1 MNPMPR
7 VLRIAGSLAI
17 MLVAYGAYALLA
29 VPFIE
34 PAADPGRAQKMSAL
48 EKEAARRQLD
58 LRVAAL
64 RPLFP
69 PDAWELK
76 NPKILESENV
86 KLLMQNYRNLG
97 GGRVELYP
105 CTVIFNPNPAVTDPQ
120 QGNGQAVVLQVP
132 QGAMLEFDGPLDLAA
147 AKIGRLVGGR
157 LRGPITIRSN
167 GKKPGNEDDLQITT
181 RDVELTE
188 QHVWT
193 PHEVDFHLGPHYG
206 RGRRM
211 HIKLLG
217 GKKPLG
223 AGHRGPNIAGIEFF
237 EVRHVERLHLE
248 LGRLQLPGPP
258 KPGKTNKV
266 NKANKPPQAASDM
279 PLEITCRG
287 PFRFDAPAKMA
298 TFEDRVDVMRLHP
311 VGPADQLNCE
321 LLSVYFSD
329 RRRGSSAGKPSPK
342 RGSKKP
348 QESGPLDLEP
358 QRLEARGNPVALFA
372 PGEKLQA
379 RGERLEYDLHAKRI
393 VLDGD
398 AQVMLRQGPN
408 EIYAKSLHYQS
419 AGPGRLGQ
427 ITAQGPGWLK
437 GQIANRPDGQLQAR
451 WKQILRVYPHEKN
464 QVVSLTG
471 SAGLNYSGIGQLNAE
486 QIHFWLVESPPQGD
500 SDQRRLRPDRMLAK
514 ENVQLH
520 SSRLSGA
527 VEQLQVWFEQP
538 DGQGQ
543 REKAEGGRGKE
554 ETAPTAQRPT
564 VTADTPPPPADRP
577 ETTARQQHF
586 QITGRL
592 LQARLML
599 RDDRQTGL
607 LELTVE
613 DGVKLLETQTAEPQ
627 QQPLSL
633 SGERVHVLDADKPHA
648 ALTVTGRPAHFEGR
662 GLALTGPN
670 INLNRG
676 TNRLWID
683 GAGQMNLPV
692 RRDLEGRPLKN
703 PGSLSIQWRGRM
715 AFDGRRAEFDDA
727 VAAATATEYLQTDTL
742 EVRFLRPVRFT
753 ESNSEQQPEVEQI
766 LCRGGVLMEGRT
778 FDGRELLSLEKMQL
792 VDLAMNL
799 QSGAMNAGGPG
810 WVNSVRRGSGDPTD
824 ALANRR
830 PAGMQDPS
838 LGEKDPRQLRCL
850 HVEFQGSITGNL
862 HAREMTFH
870 DRVRTAYAPVQS
882 WQAMLD
888 PDQPDRLPPDG
899 VVMHCDRLSA
909 VQMAMPTGE
918 GRAMEFVADGNTVV
932 ESSTFTARAI
942 RITYAEAKDLLVLE
956 GDGRSDAELFRQ
968 QWIGGPTS
976 RAAAEKIFYWPK
988 TNRLKVA
995 GARSLELENFSF
1007 GDPEKP

>member
-1 MNPMPR
+1 MPR

-34 PAADPGRAQKMSAL
+34 PAADPGRAEKISAL
-48 EKEAARRQLD
+48 EKEAAQRQLD

-76 NPKILESENV
+76 TPKILESENV
-86 KLLMQNYRNLG
+86 KLLMQKYRNLG

-105 CTVIFNPNPAVTDPQ
+105 CTIIFNPNPAVTDRQ
-120 QGNGQAVVLQVP
+120 QRNRQAVVLQVP
-132 QGAMLEFDGPLDLAA
+132 QGAMLEFDGSLDLAT

-157 LRGPITIRSN
+157 LKGPITIRSN
-167 GKKPGNEDDLQITT
+167 GKKPGNQDDLQITT

-217 GKKPLG
+217 GKKPPG
-223 AGHRGPNIAGIEFF
+223 AGHRGPNISGIEFF

-248 LGRLQLPGPP
+248 LGRLQLPGDR
-258 KPGKTNKV
+258 KTSKTNKP
-266 NKANKPPQAASDM
+266 NKTPQAAAET

-287 PFRFDAPAKMA
+287 PFRFDALAKMA

-321 LLSVYFSD
+321 LLAVYFSD
-329 RRRGSSAGKPSPK
+329 RPRGPAAEKLSPK

-372 PGEKLQA
+372 PGEKLYA
-379 RGERLEYDLHAKRI
+379 RGGRLEYDLHARRV

-398 AQVMLRQGPN
+398 DQVMLRQGQN
-408 EIYAKSLHYQS
+408 EICAQSLHYQS

-427 ITAQGPGWLK
+427 ITAQGPGRLK
-437 GQIANRPDGQLQAR
+437 GQMADRPDGQLQAR
-451 WKQILRVYPHEKN
+451 WKQLLRVYPHEKN
-464 QVVSLTG
+464 QVVSLAG
-471 SAGLNYSGIGQLNAE
+471 SAGLNYGGIGQLNAE
-486 QIHFWLVESPPQGD
+486 EIYFWLFESPPQGD
-500 SDQRRLRPDRMLAK
+500 SQQRRLRPDRMLAK

-520 SSRLSGA
+520 SPRLSGA

-538 DGQGQ
+538 DGQGE
-543 REKAEGGRGKE
+543 REKAEGGKGKG
-554 ETAPTAQRPT
+554 ETAPTAQRPM
-564 VTADTPPPPADRP
+564 VTTDTPPAPTDRP

-633 SGERVHVLDADKPHA
+633 VGDRVHLLDADKPHA
-648 ALTVTGRPAHFEGR
+648 ALTVTGRPARFQGR
-662 GLALTGPN
+662 GLTLTGAN

-703 PGSLSIQWRGRM
+703 TASLSIQWRGRM
-715 AFDGRRAEFDDA
+715 VFDGRRAEFNDA
-727 VAAATATEYLQTDTL
+727 VAATTATQYLQTDTL
-742 EVRFLRPVRFT
+742 EVKFLRPVRFT
-753 ESNSEQQPEVEQI
+753 ESNPEQQPQVEQI

-778 FDGRELLSLEKMQL
+778 FDDRELLSLEKMQL

-810 WVNSVRRGSGDPTD
+810 WVNSVRRGSADPTD
-824 ALANRR
+824 ALAGRA
-830 PAGMQDPS
+830 PAATQDPS
-838 LGEKDPRQLRCL
+838 PGEKDPRQLRCL
-850 HVEFQGSITGNL
+850 HVEFQGSVTGNL

-888 PDQPDRLPPDG
+888 PDQPDGLPPDG

-909 VQMAMPTGE
+909 VQMATPTGE
-918 GRAMEFVADGNTVV
+918 GRAMEFEAYGNTVV

-995 GARSLELENFSF
+995 GARSLEMENFSF
-1007 GDPEKP
+1007 GDPDKP